1 MAKEAIMPK
10 MGQTMEEGTIV
21 EWFVK
26 EGDQVKKGDPLF
38 KFESDKA
45 ALDAESPANG
55 AVLKILHNAGAVV
68 PILEVV
74 ALIGEPGEDI
84 SSYLSA
90 EAAQAEDTP
99 TAEQPPAAAT
109 PAAPASPSVAPL
121 RAPGER
127 VFASPRARR
136 VAREAGVDWT
146 ALAGSGPQGR
156 IIERDVEAYI
166 AARPKATPMA
176 GKLAAEAGLDLAGLA
191 GTGSAERITR
201 ADVVRITRSDMGRAT
216 ATQAQAGTV
225 SQTTPM
231 SGIRAIIAERMS
243 AGAQTT
249 APVTLTTEVDASRLV
264 EMREGFKKSPLA
276 GDITPSYNDI
286 LVLIVGRVL
295 QEQPN
300 MNVRLADNQIERLA
314 YVNVGVA
321 VDTER
326 GLLVPVI
333 RDVQIKGLG
342 QIASDFRELMNRARQ
357 GQSLPDDLTGGTFTI
372 TNLGIFDIDAFTPII
387 NLPECAILGVGR
399 IVEKPVV
406 KDGQIA
412 VGQRLALSLT
422 FDHRIND
429 GAPAARFLQR
439 IKQLIEQPYLLLG

>member
-1 MAKEAIMPK
+1 MAKEVIMPK

-55 AVLKILHNAGAVV
+55 AVLKILHSAGTEV

-84 SSYLSA
+84 SSYLAA
-90 EAAQAEDTP
+90 EPGPKAE
-99 TAEQPPAAAT
+99 AT
-109 PAAPASPSVAPL
+109 PAATAETGTTAPTPTPAAPQ

-127 VFASPRARR
+127 IFVSPRAKRA
-136 VAREAGVDWT
+136 AREAGVDWT
-146 ALAGSGPQGR
+146 AIAGSGPEGR
-156 IIERDVEAYI
+156 IIERDVQAYI
-166 AARPKATPMA
+166 AAQPKATPMA
-176 GKLAAEAGLDLAGLA
+176 QRMAAEAGLELAGIA
-191 GTGSAERITR
+191 GTGSAARVTR
-201 ADVVRITRSDMGRAT
+201 ADVSRAT
-216 ATQAQAGTV
+216 ATQAPAEAAGQTV
-225 SQTTPM
+225 PM
-231 SGIRAIIAERMS
+231 SGVRAIIAERMS

-249 APVTLTTEVDASRLV
+249 APVTLTTEVDAARLV
-264 EMREGFKKSPLA
+264 EMREGFKKAPLA
-276 GDITPSYNDI
+276 GDIVPSYNDI
-286 LVLIVGRVL
+286 LALIAGRAL

-300 MNVRLADNQIERLA
+300 MNARLAGDQIEILP

-333 RDVQIKGLG
+333 RDVQFKGLT
-342 QIASDFRELMNRARQ
+342 QIAADFRELMNRARQ
-357 GQSLPDDLTGGTFTI
+357 GQSLPDDLTGGTFTL
-372 TNLGIFDIDAFTPII
+372 TNLGMFDIDAFTPII

-406 KDGQIA
+406 KDGQIT
-412 VGQRLALSLT
+412 VGKMMALSLT
-422 FDHRIND
+422 FDHRLND
-429 GAPAARFLQR
+429 GAPAARFLQH